1 MAFIYDNIKIGIIDV
16 VLFTFSLFFALLPR
30 KNTIFAMCFRRNT
43 DFLLNSPVEFAP
55 QQRERRAG
63 LNHCW
68 SMRISADFTID
79 D

>member
-1 MAFIYDNIKIGIIDV
+1 MIISKSASLM
-16 VLFTFSLFFALLPR
+16 LFYSLFHFSLLYFQE